1 MLRTLKKS
9 LHLMSSN
16 PDKILVMDLHQAALS
31 EVLSEEGIELR
42 QLILEAVASGGRGH
56 IGSALSLIEIIN
68 TLYSNVMRHDPAN
81 PNWDE
86 RDVFILSKGHGCL
99 GLYAVLAKQGYFPE
113 PELETFCKF
122 ESRLGGHPE
131 WNDLQGVEFST
142 GSLGHGLAV
151 CTGIAKAFKMK
162 GQDQRKV
169 FVLLGDGELGEGS
182 IWESASHASKHN
194 LNNLCVLIDYNHM
207 QSYGNLDDVLPVGNL
222 KAKWESFGFDAYE
235 INGHSSQS
243 INETVSKLGSSTSP
257 MVVIAHT
264 IKGKGFPPAENSA
277 SWHHKAS
284 ISREEI
290 SNLLRGEK

>member
-1 MLRTLKKS
+1 MRS
-9 LHLMSSN
+9 LHLKSSLTY
-16 PDKILVMDLHQAALS
+16 KILPMDLRQAAFS
-31 EVLSEEGIELR
+31 EVLNEEGIALR

-68 TLYSNVMRHDPAN
+68 TLYSSVMRHDPSN

-86 RDVFILSKGHGCL
+86 RDIFILSKGHGCL
-99 GLYAVLAKQGYFPE
+99 GLYAVLAKHGYFPE
-113 PELETFCKF
+113 SELETFCKF

-151 CTGIAKAFKMK
+151 CTGLAKAFKMK
-162 GQDQRKV
+162 GQNQRKV

-182 IWESASHASKHN
+182 IWESASHAAKHK
-194 LNNLCVLIDYNHM
+194 LNNLCVFIDYNHM
-207 QSYGNLDDVLPVGNL
+207 QSYGDLEEVLPVRNL
-222 KAKWESFGFDAYE
+222 KSKWESFGFDSFE
-235 INGHSSQS
+235 INGHSVES
-243 INETVSKLGSSTSP
+243 IKESVANLRTSSSP
-257 MVVIAHT
+257 IVVIAHT

-290 SNLLRGEK
+290 SNLLRGDK

>member
-1 MLRTLKKS
+1 MRS
-9 LHLMSSN
+9 LHLKSSLTY
-16 PDKILVMDLHQAALS
+16 KILPMDLRQAAFS
-31 EVLSEEGIELR
+31 EVLNEEGIALR

-68 TLYSNVMRHDPAN
+68 TLYSSVMRHDPSN

-86 RDVFILSKGHGCL
+86 RDIFILSKGHGCL
-99 GLYAVLAKQGYFPE
+99 GLYAVLAKHGYFPE
-113 PELETFCKF
+113 SELETFCKF

-151 CTGIAKAFKMK
+151 CTGLAKAFKMK
-162 GQDQRKV
+162 GQNQRKV

-182 IWESASHASKHN
+182 IWESASHAAKHK
-194 LNNLCVLIDYNHM
+194 LNNLCVFIDYNHM
-207 QSYGNLDDVLPVGNL
+207 QSYGDLEEVLPVRNL
-222 KAKWESFGFDAYE
+222 KSKWESFGFDSFE
-235 INGHSSQS
+235 INGHSVES
-243 INETVSKLGSSTSP
+243 IKESVANLGNSSSP
-257 MVVIAHT
+257 IVVIAHT

-290 SNLLRGEK
+290 SNLLRGDK